1 MEIVCLDLEGV
12 LVPEIWIEFAEIT
25 GIDGLKATTRDMPDY
40 RELMNQRLRYLEEH
54 QLGLPD
60 IQAVVNRMNPMEGAR
75 DFLDWLRERFQVLV
89 LSDTFYEFASPLIAQ
104 LGWPTLFCNK
114 LEIADDGSVV
124 DYHIRQQD
132 PKRKS
137 VQALASLNYRILAVG
152 DSYNDVSMLEEAAA
166 GFLFRPPQQVID
178 DYPQHPVV
186 TEYAELQELLAQA
199 SDRDI
204 S

>member
-12 LVPEIWIEFAEIT
+12 LVPEIWINFAEIT
-25 GIDGLKATTRDMPDY
+25 GIEELRATTRDMPDY
-40 RELMNQRLRYLEEH
+40 RKLMNQRLKYLEKH

-60 IQAVVNRMNPMEGAR
+60 IQAVVDRMNPIEGAR
-75 DFLDWLRERFQVLV
+75 DFLDQLREKFQVV
-89 LSDTFYEFASPLIAQ
+89 ILSDTFYEFASPLIAQ
-104 LGWPTLFCNK
+104 LGWPTLFCNR
-114 LEIADDGSVV
+114 LEIGSGGRVV

-137 VQALASLNYRILAVG
+137 VQALASLNYRIMAVG

-178 DYPQHPVV
+178 EFPQYPVT
-186 TEYAELQELLAQA
+186 TEYGELRKLIDQA
-199 SDRDI
+199 SQ
-204 S
+204 

>member
-12 LVPEIWIEFAEIT
+12 LVPEVWINFAEIT
-25 GIDGLKATTRDMPDY
+25 GIDGLKATTRDVPDY
-40 RELMNQRLRYLEEH
+40 RKLMDQRLMYLEKH

-60 IQAVVNRMNPMEGAR
+60 IQAVVERMSPMEGAR
-75 DFLDWLRERFQVLV
+75 EFVDWLRERFQVV
-89 LSDTFYEFASPLIAQ
+89 ILSDTFYEFASPLMAQ
-104 LGWPTLFCNK
+104 LGWPTLFCNR
-114 LEIADDGSVV
+114 LEITNDGKVV
-124 DYHIRQQD
+124 GYHIRQQD

-137 VQALASLNYRILAVG
+137 VQALSSLNYRILAVG

-186 TEYAELQELLAQA
+186 NEYEELKVLLSQA
-199 SDRDI
+199 SERDV